1 MKTLKLYP
9 KRVVES
15 VFYLFTV
22 FFLLSGCS
30 SYQYVRLS
38 SSMASTD
45 KNEFVFEN
53 DTLAV
58 VYSFDGYACPVNI
71 TIYNKLSTPLYV
83 DWTRSSAIVDGKT
96 LGYSRDE
103 MKVDVASYGYTT
115 HWNESTST
123 TSSLSSGV
131 ISRDYQLTFI
141 PPSAYISVVPI
152 YIQGASVPL
161 PSESLTG
168 NVHLY
173 TDDGVGKGKRYT
185 FEANSS
191 PLYFRSY
198 LSLSTTSDFSKPF
211 TLDDQFWASEVIT
224 TGVNPSRLSYSMG
237 NQFYIKTSN
246 GSRRST
252 TAVIGL
258 LLLGAL
264 VVAAN

>member
-1 MKTLKLYP
+1 MKTLNLYP
-9 KRVVES
+9 KRVVKP

-22 FFLLSGCS
+22 FFLLSSCS

-83 DWTRSSAIVDGKT
+83 DWIRSSAIVNGRT
-96 LGYSRDE
+96 LGYWRDE
-103 MKVDVASYGYTT
+103 MKIDVASYGYTT
-115 HWNESTST
+115 HWSETTST

-141 PPSAYISVVPI
+141 PPNAYITVVPV
-152 YIQGASVPL
+152 YIQRGSIPL
-161 PSESLTG
+161 SNESMMG
-168 NVHLY
+168 NVSLY
-173 TDDGVGKGKRYT
+173 TLDGVGNGRRYG
-185 FEANSS
+185 FDMNST

-198 LSLSTTSDFSKPF
+198 LSLSTTSDFSTPF

-224 TGVNPSRLSYSMG
+224 TGVNPSRLNYSMG

-252 TAVIGL
+252 TAVVGL

-264 VVAAN
+264 VVATN